1 MFSVFVVLQPFVSRM
16 MVCTKQ
22 IAKRVDKGV
31 SEGDLTFDFGL
42 SMVAH
47 SDLDDF
53 AKQRW
58 FSKASARRCDGEVKL
73 DPRDDEVVVFKE
85 FFEAGLQWPPHPLV
99 VGALKKFNLRFH
111 QLNPSS
117 FVKMSVCI

>member
-1 MFSVFVVLQPFVSRM
+1 MFSVFVVLQPFVSGM
-16 MVCTKQ
+16 MVRMKQ
-22 IAKRVDKGV
+22 IAKPADKGV
-31 SEGDLTFDFGL
+31 FEGDLTFDFGL
-42 SMVAH
+42 TRVAH

-58 FSKASARRCDGEVKL
+58 FSKVSARRCDGEVKL

-117 FVKMSVCI
+117 FVKLSVCI